1 MIAVLFN
8 IYLYAILF
16 SSSRQV
22 QTLLLGQ
29 EDQEE
34 YPPYCIRW
42 HARALPSSLRHQLLR
57 RCHGSV
63 FPSSDTATH
72 DFYPRLNSG
81 ISEASVRFNLGLFLA
96 LRNNNPDLQVY
107 FDHGADHQR
116 QFVAGCILCWFKAAG
131 ISYQDLLQC
140 VHAEHQADFK
150 SIWEDVHEA
159 YSRTGPASLRRMY
172 VRGPLPTDID
182 VRWIDD
188 GARDVPILSR
198 TRDSAVLTAQWLN
211 MLLLH
216 FKLPSP
222 EPFEAEDLVIESTEG
237 LQAGRRLETALATI
251 SKAVGAALR
260 RDLCGTQAPLVIALA
275 DGKFDTL
282 QLVTRVTVLAD
293 FVLLLRTSTVP
304 SETPMKIGHFFEQ
317 LVSALAEEQQGFEPA
332 DANIAALFDAF
343 FLLHGLTSENEGL
356 EIEALAKAYQTYHL
370 PVSAQ
375 TMEEVRWLHENY
387 YGRRDKASGSIKCR
401 IPRFAMVCDRITNI
415 QQLQLRKV
423 TFQRHLEKTQFVG
436 ELFAKDFDVSPPYL
450 LQSNMQLLCS
460 LPAGKGRREDF
471 TDLNFDEAAAR
482 QELQLDE
489 GSPTFFAEVGSDVG
503 RSLGASTRTYGQ
515 FEWPDLRSLNAS
527 DWRGTC
533 PVISAADVVQI
544 VSEPWA

>member
-1 MIAVLFN
+1 MA
-8 IYLYAILF
+8 
-16 SSSRQV
+16 
-22 QTLLLGQ
+22 
-29 EDQEE
+29 
-34 YPPYCIRW
+34 
-42 HARALPSSLRHQLLR
+42 PSL
-57 RCHGSV
+57 
-63 FPSSDTATH
+63 DTAAH
-72 DFYPRLNSG
+72 DFYPRVNSG

-96 LRNNNPDLQVY
+96 LRSSNPDLQVY

-116 QFVAGCILCWFKAAG
+116 QFVAGCILCWCKAAG
-131 ISYQDLLQC
+131 MSYQDLVQC
-140 VHAEHQADFK
+140 VRSEDQADFK
-150 SIWEDVHEA
+150 SIWDDVHEA

-188 GARDVPILSR
+188 GARDVPILVR

-216 FKLPSP
+216 FKLPHP
-222 EPFEAEDLVIESTEG
+222 ESFETEDLVIESADSG
-237 LQAGRRLETALATI
+237 LQSGKRLETALAAI

-260 RDLCGTQAPLVIALA
+260 RDLCAKEPALVIALA

-317 LVSALAEEQQGFEPA
+317 LVSALAEEQEGFEPP
-332 DANIAALFDAF
+332 DANVAALFDAF

-356 EIEALAKAYQTYHL
+356 EMEALAKAYQTYNL

-387 YGRRDKASGSIKCR
+387 YGRRDKASGSVKCR
-401 IPRFAMVCDRITNI
+401 IPRFAMVCDRIANI
-415 QQLQLRKV
+415 QRLQLRKV

-436 ELFAKDFDVSPPYL
+436 ELFAQDFDVSPPYL

-460 LPAGKGRREDF
+460 LPAGNLRKREDLSA
-471 TDLNFDEAAAR
+471 DLPDEAAAR
-482 QELQLDE
+482 HDLQLDE
-489 GSPTFFAEVGSDVG
+489 GSPAFLAEVGSDG
-503 RSLGASTRTYGQ
+503 RSIGSSTRTYGR
-515 FEWPDLRSLNAS
+515 FDWPDLRSLNAS
-527 DWRGTC
+527 DWKGTC
-533 PVISAADVVQI
+533 PVISAGDVVQI
-544 VSEPWA
+544 VSEPWAKLAKKHYEVLDFRCAVIWMRARRQVLHAILWGCWYGTLFTSRCVKKV